1 MDTITNESSNFTF
14 PGYVIESTKP
24 SIVILLKNSSSII
37 FYTALV
43 IMIFSAF
50 YFPGTSTHVKIA
62 SSILF
67 VLGAVLMYGYHKVC
81 KATEKL
87 DREFEEIYCS
97 MLTCYLMKRMQQIIN
112 DPMSTYGIVRAFENE
127 HPGIKSGINDSHG
140 LVSVFCC
147 QLRNEL
153 ENILVSEHSED
164 KLRLLENI
172 KSIRTPHPSFLDIT
186 SNAFLVQSLV
196 RGVFSEFASEKYDS
210 SWIGYYKANKTIKV
224 KLLLI
229 SFFDNGPN
237 NEARLVSLEK
247 T

>member
-67 VLGAVLMYGYHKVC
+67 VLGAVLMYGYHKIC
-81 KATEKL
+81 KAIEKL

-97 MLTCYLMKRMQQIIN
+97 MLTCYLMERMQQIMD
-112 DPMSTYGIVRAFENE
+112 DPMSTFGLVKAFEND

-164 KLRLLENI
+164 KLKLLENI
-172 KSIRTPHPSFLDIT
+172 KSMRTPHPSFLDIS
-186 SNAFLVQSLV
+186 SNAFLVQTLV
-196 RGVFSEFASEKYDS
+196 RNVFDEFTSEKYDS
-210 SWIGYYKANKTIKV
+210 NWIGYYKANKSIKV
-224 KLLLI
+224 KVLLVI
-229 SFFDNGPN
+229 MFNNGPN
-237 NEARLVSLEK
+237 KKARLESLENA
-247 T
+247 